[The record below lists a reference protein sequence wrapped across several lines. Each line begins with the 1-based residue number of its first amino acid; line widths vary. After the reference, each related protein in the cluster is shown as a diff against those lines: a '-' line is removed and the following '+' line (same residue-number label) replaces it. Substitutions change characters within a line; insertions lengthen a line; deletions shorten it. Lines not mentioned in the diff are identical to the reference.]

1 MTYSYIIDV
10 PKGLENK
17 DLIFDLIDNKAERE
31 KIVDWGFKLMLG
43 VSVYRNLKTGS
54 LEKGNYLFIF
64 NYRFWFNSTY
74 RGRESKW
81 EGSEEGNY
89 R

>member
-31 KIVDWGFKLMLG
+31 KIVD
-43 VSVYRNLKTGS
+43 
-54 LEKGNYLFIF
+54 
-64 NYRFWFNSTY
+64 
-74 RGRESKW
+74 
-81 EGSEEGNY
+81 
-89 R
+89 